1 MRTQPLRP
9 SSGPIPS
16 RLPPLGTAAGPA
28 HRGHVPVRPTWAG
41 SGCSA
46 RGGGEEALGAAL
58 LPPGGR
64 RWEPR
69 VRDCW
74 VRSTKT
80 LSSWAGKRLN
90 PTTQTRHEAS
100 SKFRVARLVCSAAAE
115 RMRDQGPNLGP
126 LICKCALLGE
136 QSSC

>member
-9 SSGPIPS
+9 ISGPIPS
-16 RLPPLGTAAGPA
+16 RLPPRGTAAGPA

-46 RGGGEEALGAAL
+46 RGGG
-58 LPPGGR
+58 GR
-64 RWEPR
+64 RR
-69 VRDCW
+69 
-74 VRSTKT
+74 
-80 LSSWAGKRLN
+80 WARRCCPPVAGGGSPGFGTAGCVLLKYCPAGLEKDN

-136 QSSC
+136 QNSC